1 MVDFK
6 YDFAFLIKMIKYVFL
21 PVLAVVIL
29 TAFIIFIY
37 SRSVKK
43 KDIKRYN
50 YLVEFW
56 TTFLAILIIGS
67 LFAVTVGFS
76 VSLSNAIRMY
86 NLVEGH
92 EVIYYLVLGCPL
104 IPLLFLVIYI
114 YRMVIVL
121 LSKPK
126 KEKELVKEEDIVPEP
141 SNVVVQE
148 ENIEKGIEEVST
160 EAMEEDEDNE
170 ELADPIVV
178 TESDNI
184 EETSTSSNIE
194 MIEDRDF
201 TPIVAPER
209 KDDTINQIVE
219 DNNSLIEETEVENTN
234 SEDIEEEIELL

>member
-29 TAFIIFIY
+29 TGFIIYIY
-37 SRSVKK
+37 SRNVKK

-104 IPLLFLVIYI
+104 IPLLFLVVYI
-114 YRMVIVL
+114 YRMIIVL

-141 SNVVVQE
+141 NNVVMQE
-148 ENIEKGIEEVST
+148 ENIEKDVEEVSNNPI
-160 EAMEEDEDNE
+160 EDNE
-170 ELADPIVV
+170 VLADPIVV
-178 TESDNI
+178 TESDNM

-201 TPIVAPER
+201 TPIVTPER
-209 KDDTINQIVE
+209 NDHSIVQ
-219 DNNSLIEETEVENTN
+219 IEEHEEENIQNEPT
-234 SEDIEEEIELL
+234 EEIEEIEVL